1 MEVLKYIPEGR
12 ENAVT
17 AETLA
22 TLTGCDERTVRGEI
36 KRLREQESVMI
47 LSSSRS
53 RGYWLPGEE
62 DLEQVREY
70 ANMMRSYARECEK
83 SALAA
88 ERWLLEHE
96 KKGQFYNRFL
106 TLCNERSVAP
116 SAVVKAIGLNKSN
129 ATYWKNGSLPKA
141 KTLVKLAKYFDISI
155 SDILDVD
162 EEYAGIL
169 CAAEHEKKG
178 RPGNPEAAKNKKT
191 TYTIPPGQEFV
202 KL

>member
-1 MEVLKYIPEGR
+1 MDVLKYIPEGR

-96 KKGQFYNRFL
+96 KKG
-106 TLCNERSVAP
+106 
-116 SAVVKAIGLNKSN
+116 
-129 ATYWKNGSLPKA
+129 
-141 KTLVKLAKYFDISI
+141 
-155 SDILDVD
+155 
-162 EEYAGIL
+162 
-169 CAAEHEKKG
+169 
-178 RPGNPEAAKNKKT
+178 RPGNPEAAKEKNIN
-191 TYTIPPGQEFV
+191 YSIQVPAGNV
-202 KL
+202 KEAGVCGKS